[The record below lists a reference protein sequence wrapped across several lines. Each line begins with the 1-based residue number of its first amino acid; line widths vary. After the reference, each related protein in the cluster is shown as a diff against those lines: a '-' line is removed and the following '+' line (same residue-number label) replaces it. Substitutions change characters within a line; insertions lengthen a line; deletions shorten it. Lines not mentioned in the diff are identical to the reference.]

1 MLGRKLIIVAAA
13 LAARG
18 EPRGRQD
25 LHRGGPRRQRAGL
38 RHPHGALWRRA
49 AAQGPLRIYQN
60 QCSPVSRNESALSQ
74 ERDKPAPTEMLRIG
88 ACIVIIMAGIKAA
101 SEILV
106 LVLMALLISYSLL
119 PQTLWLA
126 RRLKIG
132 KGLAVAATLVF
143 FATSNLALLA
153 LLYGTCLKIWSRL
166 PEYSDRFMTLYAGGA
181 GLLASWGLEPSRFSI
196 SKSLTPEVIL
206 AFTHEALPGVTQFF
220 GDSVLVSILSW
231 VFLVIMTE
239 EPAAKSRLGQRLA
252 VYSDDV
258 LTYIEIT
265 SVTGLITAVANL
277 LLLWF
282 LGVEYPLIW
291 AVIYYFLHFIPNLG
305 FIAAL
310 LPPTLLT
317 LLTVGWQKA
326 AAVAAGLIVTQTL
339 SDYLLTPML
348 LKKGANVS
356 MLEITLSLM
365 FWTFLLGP
373 AGSILAIPLTLVFKR
388 LIVTIPH
395 EA

>member
-1 MLGRKLIIVAAA
+1 L
-13 LAARG
+13 
-18 EPRGRQD
+18 
-25 LHRGGPRRQRAGL
+25 
-38 RHPHGALWRRA
+38 
-49 AAQGPLRIYQN
+49 N
-60 QCSPVSRNESALSQ
+60 Q
-74 ERDKPAPTEMLRIG
+74 EREKPSPQEMLRMG
-88 ACIVIIMAGIKAA
+88 ACLVIIMAGIKAA

-119 PQTLWLA
+119 PQTQWLA

-132 KGLAVAATLVF
+132 KGLAVAATLVL

-166 PEYSDRFMTLYAGGA
+166 PEYSDRFMTLYSGGA

-196 SKSLTPEVIL
+196 SKTLTPEVIL

-220 GDSVLVSILSW
+220 GDCVLVSILSW

-252 VYSDDV
+252 AYSDDV

-265 SVTGLITAVANL
+265 SVTGVITAVANL
-277 LLLWF
+277 LLLWC

-291 AVIYYFLHFIPNLG
+291 AVIYYFLHFIPNIG

-310 LPPTLLT
+310 LAPTLLT

-373 AGSILAIPLTLVFKR
+373 AGSILAIPLTLVFKK
-388 LIVTIPH
+388 LILTIPD
-395 EA
+395 AD